1 MNTVASVQPTL
12 RLTDRLSFR
21 LLALFLGVFV
31 LTFFGLWA
39 WSISKGFLESRLIEE
54 GAAARPQPIV
64 IDPKLRDELVTVMN
78 SDPSM
83 EMAAVKDPFNDRTG
97 LVPLSAAQRAVGGV
111 ATTTGGSGSAST
123 PGATSSSPG
132 SRSSNTNVG
141 AGTPGNSGGTVE
153 PQLSPEEAT
162 KQRYSAWLDRAAT
175 GDVPLDPR
183 IFSIEDLLPV
193 GVVDGG
199 EGRQEVLFYSEAAGR
214 TLSFPVGTLFND
226 GWLTELRPEGVV
238 FASGDDRRTY
248 RLRSW
253 ARSLRAS

>member
-1 MNTVASVQPTL
+1 MNTVSSVQPSL

-31 LTFFGLWA
+31 FTFFGLWA

-64 IDPKLRDELVTVMN
+64 IDPKLRDELATVMN
-78 SDPSM
+78 SDQTVTSV
-83 EMAAVKDPFNDRTG
+83 AIRDPFNDRTG
-97 LVPLSAAQRAVGGV
+97 LVPLSVAQRSVGGV
-111 ATTTGGSGSAST
+111 ATTTGGSGST
-123 PGATSSSPG
+123 PSGASPG
-132 SRSSNTNVG
+132 TTGGRSNTNVVAG
-141 AGTPGNSGGTVE
+141 SPGRSGTPIE
-153 PQLSPEEAT
+153 PQLSGSEAT

-175 GDVPLDPR
+175 GEVPLDPR

-253 ARSLRAS
+253 ARSLRAG